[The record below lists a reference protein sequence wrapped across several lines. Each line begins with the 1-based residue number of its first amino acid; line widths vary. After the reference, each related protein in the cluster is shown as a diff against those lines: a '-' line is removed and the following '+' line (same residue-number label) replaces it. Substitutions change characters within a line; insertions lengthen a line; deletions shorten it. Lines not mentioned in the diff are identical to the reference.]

1 MVASIREDVAA
12 RQLPGQGEQ
21 RRVVGHVARGE
32 HQPSLQQHHNIN
44 TINTLTSYLRATQYR
59 TQFLSRCTQIFE
71 EIPKQSKQA
80 YCTFEQ
86 DAH

>member
-1 MVASIREDVAA
+1 MVPSIREDVAA

-44 TINTLTSYLRATQYR
+44 TINTWTSYLRATQSLRKIHTNLLRDTGRY
-59 TQFLSRCTQIFE
+59 TIYDHVYKNL
-71 EIPKQSKQA
+71 
-80 YCTFEQ
+80 
-86 DAH
+86 